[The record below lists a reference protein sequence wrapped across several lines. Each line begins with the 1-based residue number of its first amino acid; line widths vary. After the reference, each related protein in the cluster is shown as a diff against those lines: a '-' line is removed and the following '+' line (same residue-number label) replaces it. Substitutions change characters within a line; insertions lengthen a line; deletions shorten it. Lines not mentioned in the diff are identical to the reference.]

1 MIRRGGSADASAF
14 LVPYPV
20 GCSSGAC
27 FRVAQ
32 NNRPIGLLARRL
44 RTEKAIL
51 VLFEVDSTGGVKAL
65 QRIGTLAEPG
75 QRAGLH
81 ASRDYLYR
89 TA

>member
-1 MIRRGGSADASAF
+1 VTF
-14 LVPYPV
+14 
-20 GCSSGAC
+20 